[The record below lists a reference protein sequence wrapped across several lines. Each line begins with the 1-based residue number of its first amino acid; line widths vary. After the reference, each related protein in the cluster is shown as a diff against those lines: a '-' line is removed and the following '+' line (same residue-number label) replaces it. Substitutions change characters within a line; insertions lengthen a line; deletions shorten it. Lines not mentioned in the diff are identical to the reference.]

1 MKFMKDEIL
10 RIQHHA
16 AIGFEAMRAPV
27 TGASTD
33 SRNVKQGDVFLAIRG
48 EKFDGH
54 NFVTTAVQSGVSAVV
69 VDRRWAEANP
79 AMMVSLNVPK
89 LIVENTVLALGEL
102 ARLHRRKWKIPV
114 LAVAGSNGK
123 TTTKEMIKQVLAE
136 KFKVLATEGN
146 LNNHIGVPLTI
157 LRLDKAHAIAVVEVG
172 TNHFGEIKYL
182 AEVLEPTHG
191 LITNIGHEHLEFF
204 GTVQGVAK
212 AEGELF
218 DWLRENKGTAL
229 VNRDDSHLSRISKGM
244 KSVGYGMAAKSVDVK
259 GALAGFDER
268 ACPRVTIKPKAKKSL
283 VVDLKVPGE
292 HNAYNALAA
301 AAVGIYFK
309 IPGTKIQKALSSFGA
324 SSKRM
329 EMFSLAGVTILN
341 DTYNSNPDSVV
352 AALSTLRSM
361 NTSGKR
367 IVVLAD
373 MLELGKEAMDQ
384 HRHIGLMVSRHN
396 IEYLLTYGPLS
407 KFTND
412 AAQTKFKIHYD
423 QKNML
428 CEYLAELLSEG
439 DVVLVK
445 GSRGMKMEDVVEF
458 LKARLQADPK
468 IGGGEKAA

>member
-1 MKFMKDEIL
+1 MKLTKDEIL
-10 RIQHHA
+10 RIQHQA
-16 AIGFEAMRAPV
+16 AIGFEAMRASV
-27 TGASTD
+27 TGVSTD

-54 NFVTTAVQSGVSAVV
+54 NFVTTAVQSRALVVV

-114 LAVAGSNGK
+114 LAVGGSNGK
-123 TTTKEMIKQVLAE
+123 TTTKEMIKQILSE

-157 LRLDKAHAIAVVEVG
+157 LRLDRTHTIAVVEVG

-182 AEVLEPTHG
+182 AEILEPTHG

-218 DWLRENKGTAL
+218 DWLRHSKGTAL

-244 KSVGYGMAAKSVDVK
+244 KSAGYGMTAKSVDVK
-259 GALAGFDER
+259 GTLAGFDER
-268 ACPRVTIKPKAKKSL
+268 ACPRVTIKPKAKKTL
-283 VVDLKVPGE
+283 VIDLKVPGE
-292 HNAYNALAA
+292 HNARNALAA
-301 AAVGIYFK
+301 AAVGIHFK
-309 IPGTKIQKALSSFGA
+309 VPGTKIQKALSSFGA

-329 EMFSLAGVTILN
+329 EMVSLAGVNILN

-367 IVVLAD
+367 IAVLAD

-384 HRHIGLMVSRHN
+384 HRHIGRMVSRHN

-412 AAQTKFKIHYD
+412 AAHTKFKVHYD

-439 DVVLVK
+439 DVVLIK

-468 IGGGEKAA
+468 IGGGERAA

>member
-1 MKFMKDEIL
+1 MKLTKDEIL
-10 RIQHHA
+10 RIQHKA
-16 AIGFEAMRAPV
+16 AIGFEAMRAAV
-27 TGASTD
+27 TGVSTD

-54 NFVTTAVQSGVSAVV
+54 NFITTAVQSGASVVV
-69 VDRRWAEANP
+69 VDRRWAEANQ
-79 AMMVSLNVPK
+79 AMMVSLNAPK

-114 LAVAGSNGK
+114 LAVGGSNGK
-123 TTTKEMIKQVLAE
+123 TTTKEMIKQVLSE

-146 LNNHIGVPLTI
+146 LNNHIGVPQTM
-157 LRLDKAHAIAVVEVG
+157 LRLDKSHTIAVVEVG

-182 AEVLEPTHG
+182 AEILEPTHG

-218 DWLRENKGTAL
+218 DWLRQNKGTAL
-229 VNRDDSHLSRISKGM
+229 VNRDDTYLSRISKGM
-244 KSVGYGMAAKSVDVK
+244 KSVGYGMTVKSVDVK
-259 GALAGFDER
+259 GALAAFDEH
-268 ACPRVTIKPKAKKSL
+268 ACPRVTIKPKGKKSM
-283 VVDLKVPGE
+283 VIDLKVPGE
-292 HNAYNALAA
+292 HNASNALAA
-301 AAVGIYFK
+301 AAVGIHFK
-309 IPGTKIQKALSSFGA
+309 VPGTKIQKALSSFGA

-329 EMFSLAGVTILN
+329 EMFSLAGITILD

-352 AALSTLRSM
+352 AALSTVRSI

-367 IVVLAD
+367 IAVLAD

-384 HRHIGLMVSRHN
+384 HRHIGRMVSRHN

-407 KFTND
+407 KLTSD
-412 AAQTKFKIHYD
+412 AAHTKFKAHYD
-423 QKNML
+423 QKKKL

-439 DVVLVK
+439 DVVLIK

-458 LKARLQADPK
+458 LKRRLQADPK
-468 IGGGEKAA
+468 IGGEEKAA